1 MTLGSLFDGIAG
13 FPLAAERQGIKT
25 VWISEIEANCIEIA
39 SGTSRMRRTWEILPR
54 LTGEVFRRLTLS
66 VLEALARI

>member
-1 MTLGSLFDGIAG
+1 
-13 FPLAAERQGIKT
+13 
-25 VWISEIEANCIEIA
+25 
-39 SGTSRMRRTWEILPR
+39 MRRTWEILPR